1 MRHFWI
7 TCAILIALILM
18 AFAAGGQTLPN
29 PTAPQDNASAQTSS
43 PAIIAPSRNNEDWN
57 RVRALAHD
65 EEINVWSSRNRH
77 VRCLFTGATD
87 DFLFCEPQFAYGGS
101 GEYRFNRADVDKIRL
116 EQGEHHFK
124 TTVAVAAVAG
134 IVAGAALPGTKNSGD
149 RVLGGLAGGLI
160 GSFAGLLIA
169 GPVAIFVPGH
179 LVYQRPHDQH
189 KSQNS
194 AHSLQKSNPQIL
206 QQAQ

>member
-7 TCAILIALILM
+7 TCAIPIALILM

-29 PTAPQDNASAQTSS
+29 PTAPRDNTSAQDPP
-43 PAIIAPSRNNEDWN
+43 PAVVVPSRNNDDWN

-87 DFLFCEPQFAYGGS
+87 DFLFCEPKIGYGG
-101 GEYRFNRADVDKIRL
+101 GEYRFNRADVDRIRL

-124 TTVAVAAVAG
+124 TTVAVAALTGV
-134 IVAGAALPGTKNSGD
+134 IAGAALPSTNNSAG
-149 RVLGGLAGGLI
+149 RVIGGLAGGLV
-160 GSFAGLLIA
+160 GGFAGLLIA

-179 LVYQRPHDQH
+179 LVYQRPHDRH
-189 KSQNS
+189 KSQDS
-194 AHSLQKSNPQIL
+194 ARSRQELNPQIP

>member
-29 PTAPQDNASAQTSS
+29 PTAPRDNTSAQAPP
-43 PAIIAPSRNNEDWN
+43 PAIVAPSRSSDDWN

-87 DFLFCEPQFAYGGS
+87 DFLFCEPKFGS
-101 GEYRFNRADVDKIRL
+101 VEYRFNRADVDRIRL

-124 TTVAVAAVAG
+124 TTVGVAALAG
-134 IVAGAALPGTKNSGD
+134 VIAGAALPSTNNGAG
-149 RVLGGLAGGLI
+149 RVIGGLAGGLV

-179 LVYQRPHDQH
+179 LVYQRPHDQR
-189 KSQNS
+189 KSQTAARS
-194 AHSLQKSNPQIL
+194 VQESNPQIP